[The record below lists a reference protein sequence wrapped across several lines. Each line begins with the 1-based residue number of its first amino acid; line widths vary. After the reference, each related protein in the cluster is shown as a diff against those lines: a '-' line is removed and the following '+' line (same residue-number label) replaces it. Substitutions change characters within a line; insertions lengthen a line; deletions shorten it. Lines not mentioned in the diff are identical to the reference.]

1 MKSVAQPILINRL
14 KLKNRFL
21 RSATMEYLADLE
33 GLVTDDLL
41 KLYYNLARGG
51 SGLIVTGCAAVE
63 ADGRAWA
70 HQLGVWDDRC
80 LAGLRR
86 LAAVIRNYGEGCQAA
101 VQLAHQG
108 SSKTGYSYGAAEQG
122 YSLETVSEADLKNH
136 RPFWGSRGPGQR
148 GGL

>member
-1 MKSVAQPILINRL
+1 MKSVAQPIQINRL

-41 KLYYNLARGG
+41 KLYYDLARGG

-86 LAAVIRNYGEGCQAA
+86 L
-101 VQLAHQG
+101 
-108 SSKTGYSYGAAEQG
+108 
-122 YSLETVSEADLKNH
+122 
-136 RPFWGSRGPGQR
+136 GSRHPDLR
-148 GGL
+148 GRM